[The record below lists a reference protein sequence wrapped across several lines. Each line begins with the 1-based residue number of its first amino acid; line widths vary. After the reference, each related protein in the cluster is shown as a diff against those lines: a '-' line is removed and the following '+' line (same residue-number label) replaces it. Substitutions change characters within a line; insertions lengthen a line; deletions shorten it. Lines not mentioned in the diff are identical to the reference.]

1 MSILVVDDSEKLR
14 MAIVMFLKKMGF
26 TDVQDA
32 DGEQSA
38 FKLLRTKRYV
48 LVITDT
54 QMEES
59 ESGWNICRFVKRYLP
74 NTKIILMSANAEMLA
89 QARELAIPN
98 DGIFDKNTG
107 IPVVLK
113 MVKDLGF
120 TPS

>member
-1 MSILVVDDSEKLR
+1 MSILIVDDSEKLR

-38 FKLLRTKRYV
+38 FQLLRTKRFT

-74 NTKIILMSANAEMLA
+74 NTKIILMSANSEMLE
-89 QARELAIPN
+89 QAKALNVPN
-98 DGIFDKNTG
+98 DGVFDKNTG

-113 MVKDLGF
+113 MVKDMGF
-120 TPS
+120 SPN